1 MIEGNKRVIVFIGNY
16 WLSIYGNRLSIQ
28 RDKGQFLW
36 LKEPEKLVENKGELP
51 YVILTFRKAT
61 AVQKVL
67 RLAAFGLWIPGWM
80 AVPGSKISAYI
91 QRHLKKT
98 RT

>member
-36 LKEPEKLVENKGELP
+36 LKEPEKLVENQGGTSLCHSNLSEGNRCTEGFEVGSIWIMDSWVDGGAGE
-51 YVILTFRKAT
+51 
-61 AVQKVL
+61 
-67 RLAAFGLWIPGWM
+67 
-80 AVPGSKISAYI
+80 
-91 QRHLKKT
+91 
-98 RT
+98 